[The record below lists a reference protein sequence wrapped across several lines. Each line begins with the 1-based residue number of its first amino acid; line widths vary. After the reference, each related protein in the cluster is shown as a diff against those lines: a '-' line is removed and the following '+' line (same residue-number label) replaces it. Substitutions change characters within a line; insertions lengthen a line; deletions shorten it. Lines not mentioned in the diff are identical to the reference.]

1 MWFLGLGFCMPPN
14 PDGEKNFQN
23 SVENSSTLEMYS
35 MPSQGKTY
43 VRNLEMDNVKF
54 DEQPSHLNQDINQK
68 IISFHS
74 VNRNAN
80 SSTGWILPD
89 GFKEDFDGDVSE
101 ILLQNNDIDDAGV
114 PNSFFVGDLLIVKG
128 KEVLLKDD
136 DSTPEESVVHVRHR
150 TSSSMNRAEVVPFID
165 EDSRKLGNR
174 NLSRKRRQR
183 PDTRLGHRRHR
194 KRKRRHRLVLK
205 PRENNRNYL
214 TDSKEDTREQHRLL
228 LNSDS
233 PGYVIS
239 SASEVKKDWCR
250 TIPLRQKV
258 SETHCRSKNIMNNF
272 CYGQCNSF
280 FIPQAGRTGNNK
292 VAFQSSAF
300 CKPHRRKWAN
310 ITLSCPGRD
319 PPKVYKTVL
328 IVESCRCS
336 EEKL

>member
-1 MWFLGLGFCMPPN
+1 MLPFEMKFESVLKTEWKIFICFLLITWFLGLGFCMPPN

-43 VRNLEMDNVKF
+43 VQNLEIDNIKL

-74 VNRNAN
+74 VNGNAN

-89 GFKEDFDGDVSE
+89 GYKEDFDSDVSE
-101 ILLQNNDIDDAGV
+101 ILLQNNDIDAAGV

-136 DSTPEESVVHVRHR
+136 DSTPEESVVHIRHR
-150 TSSSMNRAEVVPFID
+150 TSSSMNGAEVPFID

-183 PDTRLGHRRHR
+183 PDTRQGHRRHR

-214 TDSKEDTREQHRLL
+214 TDSKEDLQRAASAIAQFGQSGLRNQQRKRSEKGLVPHYPFETESVGNALPLQEHHEQFLLRSVQFFFHPSCGKDRE
-228 LNSDS
+228 
-233 PGYVIS
+233 
-239 SASEVKKDWCR
+239 
-250 TIPLRQKV
+250 
-258 SETHCRSKNIMNNF
+258 
-272 CYGQCNSF
+272 
-280 FIPQAGRTGNNK
+280 
-292 VAFQSSAF
+292 
-300 CKPHRRKWAN
+300 
-310 ITLSCPGRD
+310 
-319 PPKVYKTVL
+319 
-328 IVESCRCS
+328 
-336 EEKL
+336 